1 MHIYPSA
8 KHKDVY
14 RDTYMSIS
22 SAMQTGVA
30 GLLANS
36 SAVSTISTNIAN
48 ANTDGYRRSFA
59 QMVTTAS
66 STGEGGHAGVRAVSR
81 QNVTVEGSP
90 RLTGVTSDMAISG
103 SGFFVVSRN
112 PNETVAANYAFTRA
126 GSFTPD
132 ADGNLRNAAGL
143 YLAGFRYDNNGSLGT
158 VDRSQFSDLQTVN
171 VGDVT
176 IRGEATTSISVQG
189 NLPADY
195 TGPDST
201 AAIDGQPL
209 VTSQEFYT
217 ALGAAQRVEF
227 SWLPSTTPNLW
238 TLTIAAE
245 GVDLGSVDITFADSG
260 PTAGAPL
267 TYSNVTSMAPA
278 PAAFSFDTATG
289 LASLTIDN
297 GTTPQVIELSI
308 GTPGEIDGLSQFS
321 GAGVTVAGD
330 IDGYATGELV
340 RYEIDDKG
348 DLYGIFD
355 NNARHLLYHI
365 PLAEVPNPDG
375 LKLVDGNAYLT
386 TQASGSFNLLGPGTG
401 ATGTITTGSLE
412 SSNVELAEELTRLIQ
427 TQRAYSSNAKIITT
441 VDEMMDETTRLKR

>member
-1 MHIYPSA
+1 
-8 KHKDVY
+8 
-14 RDTYMSIS
+14 MSIS

-36 SAVSTISTNIAN
+36 KAVSTISTNIAN

-66 STGEGGHAGVRAVSR
+66 ATGAGGHAGVRAETR
-81 QNVTVEGSP
+81 QNVSVEGSA
-90 RLTGVTSDMAISG
+90 RLTGVDSDMAISG

-112 PNETVAANYAFTRA
+112 PNDPVAANYAFTRA
-126 GSFTPD
+126 GAFTPD
-132 ADGNLRNAAGL
+132 AEGNLRNAAGL
-143 YLAGFRYDNNGSLGT
+143 YLAGYRYGNDGTLGT

-176 IRGEATTSISVQG
+176 IRGEASTSIAMKG

-195 TGPDST
+195 TGPT
-201 AAIDGQPL
+201 AEAALAGDAI

-227 SWLPSTTPNLW
+227 SWLPTTTANHW
-238 TLTIAAE
+238 TLTVSVE
-245 GVDLGSVDITFADSG
+245 GADLGSVDIEFNDSG
-260 PTAGAPL
+260 PSAGTPL
-267 TYSNVTSMAPA
+267 AYTNVTSLAVA
-278 PAAFSFDTATG
+278 PAAFSFDPTTG
-289 LASLTIDN
+289 IASLTIDN
-297 GTTPQVIELSI
+297 GTAPQAIALSI
-308 GTPGEIDGLSQFS
+308 GAPGGLDGMSQFS
-321 GAGVTVAGD
+321 GAGVTANAD

-340 RYEIDDKG
+340 RFEIDDKG

-355 NNARHLLYHI
+355 NNARHKLYHI

-375 LKLVDGNAYLT
+375 LKMVDGNAYLT
-386 TQASGSFNLLGPGTG
+386 TQASGTFSLLGPGTG